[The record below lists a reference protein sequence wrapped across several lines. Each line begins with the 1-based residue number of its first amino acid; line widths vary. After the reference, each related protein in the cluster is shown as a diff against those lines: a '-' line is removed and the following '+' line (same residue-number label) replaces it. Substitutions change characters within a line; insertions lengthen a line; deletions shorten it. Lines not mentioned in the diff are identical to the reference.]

1 MMDAEEFRTKSI
13 FYSGNINRALKKI
26 YAMREELRVLR
37 SEVKYWRSK
46 QNELNLSEIC
56 KTK

>member
-1 MMDAEEFRTKSI
+1 MEAEQFKEKSI

-26 YAMREELRVLR
+26 FALREELRTLR
-37 SEVKYWRSK
+37 SEVKYWRAK

>member
-1 MMDAEEFRTKSI
+1 MNAEEFRTKSI

-26 YAMREELRVLR
+26 FALREELHTLR
-37 SEVKYWRSK
+37 AEVKYWRTK

>member
-1 MMDAEEFRTKSI
+1 MDAEEFRTKSI